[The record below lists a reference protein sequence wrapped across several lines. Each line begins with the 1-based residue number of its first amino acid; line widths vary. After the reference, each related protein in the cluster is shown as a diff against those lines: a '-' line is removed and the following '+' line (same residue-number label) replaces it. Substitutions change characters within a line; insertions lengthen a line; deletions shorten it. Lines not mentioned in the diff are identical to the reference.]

1 MTVFLGIDPGLRG
14 GWAVVSVKDGRDRP
28 IRLEATGALPLSP
41 CNRRIDAQAFART
54 LRGMVWSWPDTV
66 GVVEAVNARPGQ
78 GLSSTWAF
86 AHAAGTLE
94 GVLAGLGVVE
104 VRRIA
109 PGAWKASYG
118 LSGGKAGKAGSIEL
132 AKRLWRYADLGEHE
146 AEAMLMAW
154 REALKERGL

>member
-14 GWAVVSVKDGRDRP
+14 GWAVVSHQARRDRP
-28 IRLEATGALPLSP
+28 IRLVQHGAVPVAGAA
-41 CNRRIDAQAFART
+41 RRIDAQAFAQT

-86 AHAAGTLE
+86 AHAAGALE
-94 GVLAGLGVVE
+94 GVLAGLGVRE
-104 VRRIA
+104 VRRIT
-109 PGAWKASYG
+109 PGAWKAAYG
-118 LSGGKAGKAGSIEL
+118 LSGGKAGKAASIEL
-132 AKRLWRYADLGEHE
+132 AQRLSGAVGLSEHE